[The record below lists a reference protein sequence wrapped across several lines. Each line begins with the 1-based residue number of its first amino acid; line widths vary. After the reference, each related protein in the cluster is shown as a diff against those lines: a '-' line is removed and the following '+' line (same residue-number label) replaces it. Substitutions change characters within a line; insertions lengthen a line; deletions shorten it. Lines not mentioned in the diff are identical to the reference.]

1 MEQGGGDMRH
11 HWRVLVNPAAGRR
24 GVDLPRLA
32 SALADA
38 GVENEIEVVEGAAA
52 MRRRAVELAGQPL
65 ALAGGDGTVSLV
77 VDALLGA
84 GVEQPPLIGVIPTG
98 TGCDLLR
105 TFGVKPTIEAAV
117 ERLAGAGEQLIDAGR
132 LEGAFGVRHF
142 INVAQTGAGA
152 AAAETAPGLPRS
164 WGRIRYPLAF
174 LVRLPGFPRVG
185 VHVSTGR
192 PVAADALGV
201 IFANAQFFAGGWN
214 VAPKALLVDGELD
227 VQVITAFKR
236 QAFSLVPKIIKGV
249 HLSDPSVIRRS
260 AAAFEVVTDQP
271 WPVEAD
277 GDLVGFTPIRVS
289 TIRGAIRLKI

>member
-1 MEQGGGDMRH
+1 MSH

-24 GVDLPRLA
+24 GVDRARLA
-32 SALADA
+32 TVLTAA
-38 GVENEIEVVEGAAA
+38 GLDHDIEVIEGASA
-52 MRRRAVELAGQPL
+52 MRRRAVELAGEPL
-65 ALAGGDGTVSLV
+65 ALAGGDGTISLV

-84 GVEQPPLIGVIPTG
+84 GVEQPPLLGVIPTG

-105 TFGVKPTIEAAV
+105 TFGVKPTMEAAI
-117 ERLAGAGEQLIDAGR
+117 ERLAGTGEQLIDAGR
-132 LEGAFGVRHF
+132 LEGAFGVRYF
-142 INVAQTGAGA
+142 INVAQAGAGA
-152 AAAETAPGLPRS
+152 AAAQTAPGLPRG
-164 WGRIRYPLAF
+164 WGRIRYPIAF
-174 LVRLPGFPRVG
+174 LARLPGFPRVR
-185 VHVSTGR
+185 VQVSTDR
-192 PVAADALGV
+192 PVTAEALGV

-260 AAAFEVVTDQP
+260 AATFEVVTDQP

-289 TIRGAIRLKI
+289 TIPGAIRLKI

>member
-1 MEQGGGDMRH
+1 MEERGAGVAL

-32 SALADA
+32 SALTAA
-38 GVENEIEVVEGAAA
+38 GVDHDIEVVEGPLA
-52 MRRRAVELAGQPL
+52 MRLRAVELAGQPL
-65 ALAGGDGTVSLV
+65 ALAGGDGTISLV

-84 GVEQPPLIGVIPTG
+84 GVEQPPLLGVIPTG
-98 TGCDLLR
+98 TGCDLLK

-117 ERLAGAGEQLIDAGR
+117 ERLAGDSEQLVDAGR

-142 INVAQTGAGA
+142 INVAQAGAGA
-152 AAAETAPGLPRS
+152 AAAQTAPGMPRG

-174 LVRLPGFPRVG
+174 LIRLPGFPRTG
-185 VHVSTGR
+185 VLVSTNR
-192 PVAADALGV
+192 PVTADALGV

-227 VQVITAFKR
+227 VQVITAYKR
-236 QAFSLVPKIIKGV
+236 QALSLVPKIIKGV

-260 AAAFEVVTDQP
+260 AAAFEVITDVP

-289 TIRGAIRLKI
+289 TIPGAIRLKI